1 MKTNNAAVLWTGGK
15 DSCLALY
22 EAHLAGYQIKYLVT
36 LTPAN
41 PNFLAHPISFM
52 KLQSEA
58 LQIPHLTIVIT
69 EPYKESYLKAFQM
82 LKEQYSINTLITGDI
97 DEIDGHTNI
106 VKEYADEINLAVFF
120 PLWKKDRKEVMNK
133 FLEYNFRW
141 IFSLV
146 KQAHFT
152 SEWVGRNFNMDAYND
167 LLALEEKSG
176 IDICGENGE
185 YHTLVLD
192 TLLFKKKIK
201 IERYS
206 KEEKDSMWYIKIEEV
221 SLKNK

>member
-1 MKTNNAAVLWTGGK
+1 
-15 DSCLALY
+15 
-22 EAHLAGYQIKYLVT
+22 
-36 LTPAN
+36 
-41 PNFLAHPISFM
+41 
-52 KLQSEA
+52 
-58 LQIPHLTIVIT
+58 
-69 EPYKESYLKAFQM
+69 M

-106 VKEYADEINLAVFF
+106 VKEYGDEINLEVFF

-133 FLEYNFRW
+133 FLEYNFHW